1 MYHTIQPSY
10 NPQFEK
16 NQTLKETFQY
26 ATVIGMKTP
35 TIPMASEM
43 EFTTVCNALGDPVR
57 MKIAHCLAS
66 SGEKNCSAFEV
77 DHISKSTL
85 SHHIKIL
92 REAGLIQ
99 PRIEGK
105 QHFYSLRK
113 DDLSSRFPGLV
124 ELILN
129 TTGG

>member
-1 MYHTIQPSY
+1 
-10 NPQFEK
+10 
-16 NQTLKETFQY
+16 
-26 ATVIGMKTP
+26 MKTP
-35 TIPMASEM
+35 TIPLVSALSL
-43 EFTTVCNALGDPVR
+43 TAVCNALGDPVR
-57 MKIAHCLAS
+57 MKIAHCLAR

-113 DDLSSRFPGLV
+113 DDLNQRFPGLV
-124 ELILN
+124 ELILSASEE
-129 TTGG
+129 

>member
-1 MYHTIQPSY
+1 MR
-10 NPQFEK
+10 
-16 NQTLKETFQY
+16 
-26 ATVIGMKTP
+26 TP
-35 TIPMASEM
+35 TIPKASEM
-43 EFTTVCNALGDPVR
+43 SLTTVCNALGDPLR

-113 DDLSSRFPGLV
+113 EELHARFPGLV
-124 ELILN
+124 EMILN
-129 TTGG
+129 TTEEYAH

>member
-1 MYHTIQPSY
+1 M
-10 NPQFEK
+10 
-16 NQTLKETFQY
+16 KEIVEY
-26 ATVIGMKTP
+26 ATVIDMKTP
-35 TIPMASEM
+35 TIPMASELNL
-43 EFTTVCNALGDPVR
+43 TTVCNALGDPVR

-92 REAGLIQ
+92 REAGLIR
-99 PRIEGK
+99 PRIDGK

-113 DDLSSRFPGLV
+113 EDLSTRFPGLV

-129 TTGG
+129 TTEEYAH

>member
-1 MYHTIQPSY
+1 
-10 NPQFEK
+10 
-16 NQTLKETFQY
+16 
-26 ATVIGMKTP
+26 MKTP
-35 TIPMASEM
+35 TIPMTSDLNL
-43 EFTTVCNALGDPVR
+43 TTVCNALGDPVR

-77 DHISKSTL
+77 NHISKSTL

-113 DDLSSRFPGLV
+113 DDLNTRFPGLV

-129 TTGG
+129 TTEEYVH